1 MRTSTRILAAW
12 VVASALAS
20 PGFAHADDQAELE
33 KARVAYVAKSYAVA
47 EERLR
52 ALVDPKTGPKDAQL
66 VAQARMYLGALH
78 VAAKRREEAAAAFEQ
93 LLLEAPQFEPDP
105 LSFPTDVLNA
115 FIDTRATLRERLSA
129 AAQAAA
135 KAEAERRAREEA
147 ERVRHAEYV
156 RRLEDLAREDKTTVR
171 NSRLVAAIPFGV
183 GQFQNG
189 QRTLGWTLLGL
200 EAALVA
206 ASVITVPIYTTAISR
221 RNEEHALGDP
231 EKKAQAYADRATAAY
246 ATNLAVLGAFVAV
259 AGAGIVQAQLGF
271 VESTTEQRTRP
282 LPAQRRAPSVT
293 VGWGTLGVEGRF

>member
-1 MRTSTRILAAW
+1 
-12 VVASALAS
+12 
-20 PGFAHADDQAELE
+20 
-33 KARVAYVAKSYAVA
+33 
-47 EERLR
+47 
-52 ALVDPKTGPKDAQL
+52 
-66 VAQARMYLGALH
+66 
-78 VAAKRREEAAAAFEQ
+78 VAAKRREEAALVFEQ

-189 QRTLGWTLLGL
+189 QRALGWTFLGA

-206 ASVITVPIYTTAISR
+206 ASIVTVPIYTTALSR

-231 EKKAQAYADRATAAY
+231 DRKEKAYADRAQAAY
-246 ATNLAVLGAFVAV
+246 VTNLAVLGALVVV
-259 AGAGIVQAQLGF
+259 AGAGIAQAQLGF
-271 VESTTEQRTRP
+271 VESTTEQRVRP
-282 LPAQRRAPSVT
+282 LPAWRMVPNVAVAPEAERAVGRAT
-293 VGWGTLGVEGRF
+293 VGVCGVF